1 MLPFPHAVEAG
12 TPVYG
17 NDEVERNMV
26 VVEKEAYSRGLSP
39 EAISV
44 MLEFAMSL
52 RMGKIVTHIQGKD
65 GNSNQKKWISPSIL
79 LPSPILIVAHATK
92 LFDPKQIS

>member
-92 LFDPKQIS
+92 LFEQIS